1 MKRFNMMQRFNGFG
15 MIAMGLL
22 ALPFALHAQC
32 EVLDNDGNGVIN
44 GADMLPL
51 LGATGTP
58 DPDYDFNA
66 SGWVDMEDVMQGAR
80 ELGQTCPVAFDLATT
95 GIVAGAVLELV
106 ATHTDPVISSVGTIP
121 AGSTTYR
128 LYVQTTIPGATCQG
142 VFGRDA
148 HPMTIDSDNGL
159 FSSSL
164 VNGSLASQVNPL
176 FYSLDPTLPY
186 ASWLA
191 VGYSP
196 EMIAGPEGFGLQEY
210 TIGDIEFDE
219 DPSLLWGGVA
229 GTGAFLIWPAQGEH
243 YATLDSTLHLVGQ
256 FTTLGAPA
264 FATTFNVVMRVGEA
278 YETATGLEVNE
289 SDAVFAGCMDSA
301 ASNFD
306 PLATIPI
313 DVCLILGDFDGDGVV
328 ATPDL
333 LALLALFG
341 CETCPEGDLDS
352 DGVVSVVDFLMFLG
366 LFGQ

>member
-1 MKRFNMMQRFNGFG
+1 MQRFNGFG
-15 MIAMGLL
+15 VIAMGLL

-44 GADMLPL
+44 GSDMLPL

-58 DPDYDFNA
+58 DADYDFNA
-66 SGWVDMEDVMQGAR
+66 SGWVDIEDVMQGAR

-106 ATHTDPVISSVGTIP
+106 ATHTDPVTSSVGTIP

-128 LYVQTTIPGATCQG
+128 LYVQTTVPGATCQG
-142 VFGRDA
+142 IFGRDA
-148 HPMTIDSDNGL
+148 HPMTIESDNGL

-164 VNGSLASQVNPL
+164 VNTPLASQVNPL
-176 FYSLDPTLPY
+176 FFSLDPTLPY

-196 EMIAGPEGFGLQEY
+196 DMIAGPEGNGLQESAM
-210 TIGDIEFDE
+210 GDIEFDE
-219 DPSLLWGGVA
+219 DPSLLWDGVA
-229 GTGAFLIWPAQGEH
+229 GTGAFLIWPAQDEH

-264 FATTFNVVMRVGEA
+264 FATTFNVVMRVGET

-289 SDAVFAGCMDSA
+289 ANAVFAGCMDPTA
-301 ASNFD
+301 YNFD

-328 ATPDL
+328 STPDL
-333 LALLALFG
+333 LALLAIFG
-341 CETCPEGDLDS
+341 CETCPEGDLDG
-352 DGVVSVVDFLMFLG
+352 DGVVSVGDILMFLG